1 MAIKKTHKGTAPA
14 YGGSS
19 ASVNPSIFDPK
30 DPQHSAVIT
39 AVVKM
44 KRKDGEGKFTAVT
57 CEIDHGPLSGKTIKR
72 LMTTESLAKFGKL
85 RKAFENRNAFLPSLL
100 MTMVTSPSEK
110 VSLRAG

>member
-14 YGGSS
+14 GGGSS
-19 ASVNPSIFDPK
+19 SSVNPSIFDPK

-57 CEIDHGPLSGKTIKR
+57 CELTHKIQHTDFQGSRDKTASLDLLFVNRILNSVRHEAQVVDSK
-72 LMTTESLAKFGKL
+72 SLA
-85 RKAFENRNAFLPSLL
+85 RKPYGMCA
-100 MTMVTSPSEK
+100 
-110 VSLRAG
+110 